1 MVITSFTKG
10 KFSSNHAKCFKFMP
24 LINLTI
30 LFYIHNNIRFSLN
43 TYCTAGYGI
52 SVHEMCWL
60 EPYNNQNKITPIS
73 YNQQIWHLPNQPAMQ
88 YHSLILNLTLNT
100 LTLPPIC
107 LCCSTV
113 RTDSIRRRSI
123 IIRRWDSRNW
133 SLAICQVCLKSSWD
147 FFSSSRIL
155 QTMKRGTLSYKN
167 TQVISCHLFLM
178 WLSYSILNLRK
189 ENHR

>member
-1 MVITSFTKG
+1 MQNV
-10 KFSSNHAKCFKFMP
+10 SNSCP

-30 LFYIHNNIRFSLN
+30 LFYIHSNIRFSLN

-60 EPYNNQNKITPIS
+60 EPYFNIKIKLPQSLTINKSDT
-73 YNQQIWHLPNQPAMQ
+73 AMQ

-167 TQVISCHLFLM
+167 TQVISCHLFLLS
-178 WLSYSILNLRK
+178 LSYSILNLRK
-189 ENHR
+189 ENHRYM